1 MATDIEVLLDTS
13 RQSVQAGK
21 SPGLIRGLGVW
32 AATAIVIGA
41 IIGQSIFLMP
51 SDVARE
57 AGSSPKVL
65 LVWLIGGVVVLFG
78 ALCYA
83 ELGAAMPE
91 AGGEYVYLGRGLN
104 PVLGFLF
111 GWTSTMIIRPG
122 SAAVIA
128 VGALRF
134 AGFLWPALASPIVT
148 WHIWL
153 PFQTQ
158 TYSWT
163 LTIAQALAAALI
175 LTVTVLN
182 YFGVRAA
189 GRFQILL
196 TAFKIALV
204 VAIVML
210 GFIPTR
216 TSGIPTA
223 NIATPAHGVI
233 AAFLLALVPVM
244 AAYNGYTLIGNLGG
258 EIDEPHKNLPRAA
271 IFGTLLVV
279 TLYVLINAIFLHVL
293 GFSRVAQSQQV
304 ASDTL
309 VQLVGSGASRWFTV
323 AMIVSAFG
331 CLHSG
336 LLTGPR
342 VPYAMARDG
351 NFFAFARRIQPRF
364 HTPSGA
370 VLFQGCAAMLMV
382 MTGNYRELYS
392 YMVFA
397 VWTFFALTAIAL
409 IRLRVTMPEL
419 DRPYR
424 VWGYPWTPAI
434 FGAAAVAISVN
445 LWVTSPVRSSIGLAI
460 ILLGVPFF
468 YHWRRRAAP
477 HPAPEQE
484 SSMAII

>member
-1 MATDIEVLLDTS
+1 
-13 RQSVQAGK
+13 
-21 SPGLIRGLGVW
+21 
-32 AATAIVIGA
+32 
-41 IIGQSIFLMP
+41 
-51 SDVARE
+51 
-57 AGSSPKVL
+57 
-65 LVWLIGGVVVLFG
+65 
-78 ALCYA
+78 
-83 ELGAAMPE
+83 
-91 AGGEYVYLGRGLN
+91 
-104 PVLGFLF
+104 
-111 GWTSTMIIRPG
+111 MIIRPG

-134 AGFLWPALASPIVT
+134 AGFLWPALAGPIVT

-153 PFQTQ
+153 PFQAQ
-158 TYSWT
+158 TYLLT
-163 LTIAQALAAALI
+163 FTIAQALAAALI
-175 LTVTVLN
+175 LTATALN
-182 YFGVRAA
+182 YFGVRTV
-189 GRFQILL
+189 GRFQIFL
-196 TAFKIALV
+196 TTFKIALV
-204 VAIVML
+204 GAIVLL
-210 GFIPTR
+210 GFIPVR
-216 TSGIPTA
+216 SSGLPPA
-223 NIATPAHGVI
+223 LVATPAHGVI

-271 IFGTLLVV
+271 IFGTLVV
-279 TLYVLINAIFLHVL
+279 VILYMLINAIFLHVL
-293 GFSRVAQSQQV
+293 GLSRVAQSQHV

-351 NFFAFARRIQPRF
+351 YFFAFARRIQPRF

-370 VLFQGCAAMLMV
+370 VVFQGCAAALMV
-382 MTGNYRELYS
+382 LTGNYRELYS
-392 YMVFA
+392 SMVFA

-419 DRPYR
+419 VRPYR

-434 FGAAAVAISVN
+434 FGAAAFAISVN
-445 LWVTSPVRSSIGLAI
+445 LWLTSPVRSSIGLAI

-468 YHWRRRAAP
+468 YHWRKRTAQHPVLKDRAAAGLGDP
-477 HPAPEQE
+477 SHAPF
-484 SSMAII
+484 ALPLPID